1 MKDPKAIQAAKE
13 ALAENGNLTP
23 TNKQLVEQ
31 IRNTASASYGTGSD
45 LQRAIQAA
53 TAITQGLTG
62 GNIGQALAGGSA
74 PYLAH
79 EISKY
84 LPADQSLGANL
95 MAHAVLGAVVG
106 HFSGNAA
113 VGAVSAFTAE
123 AAAPAIIKAMGWD
136 KDSLTEK
143 QKQTVSALATLAAG
157 LAGGLVGDSSSSAV
171 AGAQAGKNAVENNAL
186 SLLARGCA
194 IAAPCRSKVAEQLLE
209 IGAKAGIVGF
219 AGAAVKDLADKMTS
233 DELQHLVMLE
243 MMGNDEITNK
253 YLSSLQDKYAPDT
266 GSTPNIGKDMTDE
279 QKKEVGGSGSGTGTP
294 PPPEYDPN
302 KSEEKKVDKLNQKQ
316 ESSIK
321 KIDNAIKHALKDH
334 DITGT
339 LKDMDGTPVPKKD
352 GGHWDHMQE
361 MQNTLRGL
369 RNHADTLKNV
379 NNPEAQAAYGRA
391 TDAINKIES
400 ALKGHGI

>member
-1 MKDPKAIQAAKE
+1 
-13 ALAENGNLTP
+13 
-23 TNKQLVEQ
+23 VEQ

-62 GNIGQALAGGSA
+62 GNLGQALAGGSA

-106 HFSGNAA
+106 HFSGNAT
-113 VGAVSAFTAE
+113 VGAISAFTAE

-143 QKQTVSALATLAAG
+143 QKQTVSVLATLAAG

-171 AGAQAGKNAVENNAL
+171 AGAQAGKNAVENNTL

-279 QKKEVGGSGSGTGTP
+279 QKKELGGSGSGTPGGHR
-294 PPPEYDPN
+294 PEDEEAGRNSNSPSDPKSRGQHEEYVDSLRATMEKPNVKDGNLKNIIDDLYRPNAKVGSGSTADAVRYELATGEKVGGRGHVEKAQTYSKALQDWLN
-302 KSEEKKVDKLNQKQ
+302 KNPQASSSDKAAAENV
-316 ESSIK
+316 
-321 KIDNAIKHALKDH
+321 
-334 DITGT
+334 
-339 LKDMDGTPVPKKD
+339 LKDM
-352 GGHWDHMQE
+352 
-361 MQNTLRGL
+361 QN
-369 RNHADTLKNV
+369 
-379 NNPEAQAAYGRA
+379 
-391 TDAINKIES
+391 
-400 ALKGHGI
+400 ALKGK